1 MSLNTTVTAVGP
13 KPFHLSHVVDT
24 AIETV
29 KHQDLKELAFQ
40 SLGAI
45 VTLSNPFSRLEQHD
59 RQLKLMDKSIKV
71 KKAII
76 RDAEKKAREFK
87 SIDPKKAEGYQNIAN
102 KLKLTLD
109 AQEAKKDYV
118 AIDKNIERMGK
129 FSIISNK
136 VIPGSGMVLTTA
148 YSVSK
153 IANAALLA
161 LSPNVEMNDKIQR
174 VKEVSKDLALTGV
187 LVAGGI
193 LSAYAWSMI
202 G

>member
-1 MSLNTTVTAVGP
+1 MSSNTTVAAIGP
-13 KPFHLSHVVDT
+13 KPHHFPQVVES
-24 AIETV
+24 AIEIV
-29 KHQDLKELAFQ
+29 KNQDLKELAFQ
-40 SLGAI
+40 SLGTI
-45 VTLSNPFSRLEQHD
+45 VSLSNPFSRLEQHD

-76 RDAEKKAREFK
+76 RDAEKKARQFK
-87 SIDPKKAEGYQNIAN
+87 SIDPKKAEGYQNIAD
-102 KLKLTLD
+102 KLKLTLE
-109 AQEAKKDYV
+109 AQEAKREYV
-118 AIDKNIERMGK
+118 AIDKDIERLGK

-148 YSVSK
+148 YSVGK

-174 VKEVSKDLALTGV
+174 VKEVSKDLALTGA

-193 LSAYAWSMI
+193 LSAYAWSLI